1 MSSMLE
7 QAIIDAEALREVA
20 LKNAEASVIE
30 KYSTQIK
37 EAVEE
42 ILNTTSLNEETNDDD
57 DTLSDEVE
65 DQTTLAVGDDHHE
78 HDEHCGCEDH
88 DEEEVL
94 TLNLTDMLGSLRDEV
109 ESGDLDVSE
118 MLDREE
124 VAEDIVPEEIELDE
138 TALASLLETDEETL
152 EEEKGKYDDGDD
164 KDEKC
169 DHVPCNEETLEE
181 ELDITED
188 TIADVLS
195 EIIADLQEEVKVD
208 IADPLPKAGWVE
220 TKPALSQ
227 TEEYQE
233 PLESEIERVKETT
246 NENKNLKAQNK
257 KLNETLNKVH
267 DVLKET
273 ATANA
278 RLLYTNKVLTNTS
291 LNERQKIKIVEA
303 LSKAGSVEEAK
314 IIFETLQSAVGTSAN
329 VKQPQSLS
337 EAVTK
342 SSSTY
347 LPKSESKKE
356 KSSPATD
363 RWKILAGL

>member
-20 LKNAEASVIE
+20 LKNAESAVIE

-42 ILNTTSLNEETNDDD
+42 ILTNPPLNEEEE
-57 DTLSDEVE
+57 EVGSE
-65 DQTTLAVGDDHHE
+65 VIDNVAYAPADDHHE
-78 HDEHCGCEDH
+78 HDDDCGCPDR
-88 DEEEVL
+88 EEEEI
-94 TLNLTDMLGSLRDEV
+94 TLDLTDLLTQMRDDE
-109 ESGDLDVSE
+109 ESGDLDADD
-118 MLDREE
+118 MQDREE
-124 VAEDIVPEEIELDE
+124 VADEIVSEETADEEIELDE
-138 TALASLLETDEETL
+138 EILQNML
-152 EEEKGKYDDGDD
+152 EEE
-164 KDEKC
+164 
-169 DHVPCNEETLEE
+169 TIEE
-181 ELDITED
+181 EE
-188 TIADVLS
+188 ADAELVVVPNISEESLASIVS
-195 EIIADLQEEVKVD
+195 EIISELSEEVKVD
-208 IADPLPKAGWVE
+208 IADPLPKSGWSE

-246 NENKNLKAQNK
+246 NENKKLQAQNK

-267 DVLKET
+267 EALVET
-273 ATANA
+273 NTSNA
-278 RLLYTNKVLTNTS
+278 RLLYTNKVLTNSS

-303 LSKAGSVEEAK
+303 LSKASSVEEAK

-337 EAVTK
+337 EAVTRN
-342 SSSTY
+342 SSTY
-347 LPKSESKKE
+347 LPQSASKKD

-363 RWKILAGL
+363 RWKILAGI